1 MGFVLKKKHQKNT
14 VPLSFIN
21 KRHFWMRSPTLGQAI
36 IKGFLNLLISL
47 AGMGVSDHVGDS
59 RAWDVE
65 LIHLNGQRVKGFKL
79 WK

>member
-1 MGFVLKKKHQKNT
+1 
-14 VPLSFIN
+14 
-21 KRHFWMRSPTLGQAI
+21 MRSPTLGQAI